1 MRFHMPNKPFVTGSA
16 PLFKQALL
24 LAIASCFAAPPLLLA
39 QEAATGEEVLPD
51 VRIIATTP
59 VGSTGIPITKFAGN
73 VQTINQKDMPRDLQ
87 GFTDV
92 LNQNIGSVHLNDT
105 QGNPYNIDLMYRG
118 FTASPILGS
127 SQGISVFLDGMRVNE
142 PFGDIVAWDLIPQIA
157 IANTLVVPGSNPVY
171 GLNTLGGAVAMTTKR
186 GFTNEGSE
194 AKLTLG
200 SYNRRSIEA
209 EKGGHSENTDY
220 YFATSLY
227 EDSGWA
233 TYNPSTVRQFFGK
246 LGFMDEKR
254 DIQFSF
260 AYSDNS
266 LYGNQSVPQS
276 MHATG
281 IKNYTHYDYTN
292 TQNLTLNLKGEMDM
306 GEDKTVAG
314 NIYYRWIKRDS
325 MNSNLNDYYTNAD
338 STCNYANCVAAN
350 LLANY
355 TQNIVGANAQWSALD
370 KLWDR
375 SNTMTLGTNIEYG
388 RTTFTNKGQNAY
400 VDSSF
405 GLVAVDAYQDQANI
419 TSTNG
424 RFGLFATDT
433 LDATDKLAVTAS
445 ARLDYA
451 DVKLNGSSCTG
462 NSNTV
467 NDLCGFDSTSS
478 NDGWTSVNGTS
489 SYIRLNPSLGTT
501 YQLSPQTTG
510 FATYSEG
517 FRTPS
522 AIELACA
529 DAANPCTGI
538 PNAFG
543 ADPYLKA
550 VVSKTLEFG
559 LRGKISDATFWNF
572 AVFRTDL
579 YNDILFN
586 ATTTTT
592 GYFSNVGQ
600 TRRQGLELGVHG
612 NLSRFDYAAN
622 LSWIEATF
630 QSTFQIANAANSS
643 CTDHTTS
650 TSCSSNKVGDK
661 IPGIPEGVLKLKLG
675 YALSDASHIGA
686 TVHAQGSQYARGDEN
701 NLDTNGKVPGYAIM
715 NIDGS
720 HRISKTFEFFGGISN
735 LFDQTYATYGVIG
748 DNNLSSTGSTSYE
761 QFRSY
766 GAPRTY
772 FAGVRGSF

>member
-1 MRFHMPNKPFVTGSA
+1 MRCHLPNKSFVTGSA

-24 LAIASCFAAPPLLLA
+24 LAIASCFAAPPLLA
-39 QEAATGEEVLPD
+39 QEAATGDEVLPD

-73 VQTINQKDMPRDLQ
+73 VQAINQKDMPRDLQ

-266 LYGNQSVPQS
+266 LYGNQSTPLTWRAAGNKS
-276 MHATG
+276 
-281 IKNYTHYDYTN
+281 YTHDDYTN
-292 TQNLTLNLKGEMDM
+292 TQNLTLNLKGELDM
-306 GEDKTVAG
+306 GDDKTVAG
-314 NIYYRWIKRDS
+314 NVYYRWIRRDVL
-325 MNSNLNDYYTNAD
+325 NSNLNNVSLGAD
-338 STCNYANCVAAN
+338 VTCTSATCVASN
-350 LLANY
+350 IFANY
-355 TQNIVGANAQWSALD
+355 TQDIVGANAQWSALD
-370 KLWDR
+370 KLWER

-400 VDSSF
+400 VDSSY

-424 RFGLFATDT
+424 RYGLFATDT
-433 LDATDKLAVTAS
+433 LDMTDKFAVTAS

-451 DVKLNGSSCTG
+451 SVQLNGSACSGSTY
-462 NSNTV
+462 NSDNS
-467 NDLCGFDSTSS
+467 LCGFDTSLDTTTPVS
-478 NDGWTSVNGTS
+478 GNY
-489 SYIRLNPSLGTT
+489 SYTRLNPSVGTT
-501 YQLSPQTTG
+501 YQLSPQTTS

-529 DAANPCTGI
+529 NADNPCTGI

-559 LRGKISDATFWNF
+559 LRGKISDAAMWSF

-579 YNDILFN
+579 YNDILFK
-586 ATTTTT
+586 ATTTNK

-630 QSTFQIANAANSS
+630 QSSFTIANTSNSS
-643 CTDHTTS
+643 ASTDA
-650 TSCSSNKVGDK
+650 KAGDK

-701 NLDTNGKVPGYAIM
+701 NLDSNGKVPGYAIM

-735 LFDQTYATYGVIG
+735 LFDQTYATYGVLG
-748 DNNLSSTGSTSYE
+748 QNNLSSAGDE

-766 GAPRTY
+766 GTPRTY
-772 FAGVRGSF
+772 FVGVRGSF

>member
-1 MRFHMPNKPFVTGSA
+1 MRCHMPNKPSLPGSA
-16 PLFKQALL
+16 SLFKRALL
-24 LAIASCFAAPPLLLA
+24 LAIASCFAAPPLLA
-39 QEAATGEEVLPD
+39 QEAATGDEVLPD

-266 LYGNQSVPQS
+266 LYGNQSTPTTL
-276 MHATG
+276 HAAGT
-281 IKNYTHYDYTN
+281 KSYTHSDYTN

-306 GEDKTVAG
+306 GDDKTVAG
-314 NIYYRWIKRDS
+314 NVYYRWIKRDV
-325 MNSNLNDYYTNAD
+325 MNSNLNAYSDTPGD
-338 STCNYANCVAAN
+338 STCTYLNCVASN

-355 TQNIVGANAQWSALD
+355 TQNIVGANAQWTALD

-375 SNTMTLGTNIEYG
+375 SNTMTLGTNVEYG

-400 VDSSF
+400 VDSSQ
-405 GLVAVDAYQDQANI
+405 GLVAVDSYQDQANI

-424 RFGLFATDT
+424 RLGLFATDT

-445 ARLDYA
+445 ARIDYA
-451 DVKLNGSSCTG
+451 DVKLNGTACTG
-462 NSNTV
+462 STSNLD
-467 NDLCGFDSTSS
+467 NALCGFDTSLDTTTPVTG
-478 NDGWTSVNGTS
+478 NY
-489 SYIRLNPSLGTT
+489 SYTRLNPSVGTT
-501 YQLSPQTTG
+501 YQLSPQTTS

-529 DAANPCTGI
+529 DSSTPCSGI

-559 LRGKISDATFWNF
+559 MRGKVNDGAMWSF
-572 AVFRTDL
+572 AIFRTDL

-586 ATTTTT
+586 STSATA
-592 GYFSNVGQ
+592 GYFSNVGK

-612 NLSRFDYAAN
+612 NVSRFDYAVN

-630 QSTFQIANAANSS
+630 QSTFTLANASNSTCTDPEDSSS
-643 CTDHTTS
+643 CP
-650 TSCSSNKVGDK
+650 SNKVGDK
-661 IPGIPEGVLKLKLG
+661 IPGIPAGVMKLKLG
-675 YALSDASHIGA
+675 YALSDDSRIGGA
-686 TVHAQGSQYARGDEN
+686 VHAQGSQYARGDEN
-701 NLDTNGKVPGYAIM
+701 NLDSNGKVPGYAIM

-748 DNNLSSTGSTSYE
+748 DNNLSSTGDTAYE

-772 FAGVRGSF
+772 FVGVRGSF

>member
-1 MRFHMPNKPFVTGSA
+1 M
-16 PLFKQALL
+16 KQTNYLEPQKMFCQQLIAFTCAALL
-24 LAIASCFAAPPLLLA
+24 GQHALA
-39 QEAATGEEVLPD
+39 QESVAPTELPEVR
-51 VRIIATTP
+51 VIATTP
-59 VGSTGIPITKFAGN
+59 VGSTGIPLTKFAGN
-73 VQTINQKDMPRDLQ
+73 VQTINQKDISKDAQ

-92 LNQNIGSVHLNDT
+92 LNQNVGSVNLNDT
-105 QGNPYNIDLMYRG
+105 QGNPYNIDLLYRG

-142 PFGDIVAWDLIPQIA
+142 PFGDIVAWDVIPQIA
-157 IANTLVVPGSNPVY
+157 IANTVVVPGSNPVY
-171 GLNTLGGAVAMTTKR
+171 GLNTLGGAVAMNTKR
-186 GFTNEGSE
+186 GLTSNGSE

-200 SYNRRSIEA
+200 SFNRRSLEA

-227 EDSGWA
+227 DDSGWA

-254 DIQFSF
+254 DIQLSL
-260 AYSDNS
+260 AYTDNS
-266 LYGNQSVPQS
+266 LYGNQSTPVS
-276 MHATG
+276 MYSAGT
-281 IKNYTHYDYTN
+281 KSYTHYDYTN
-292 TQNLTLNLKGEMDM
+292 TQNLTLNLKGELDL
-306 GEDKTVAG
+306 GDDKSLAG
-314 NIYYRWIKRDS
+314 NVYYRWIRRDVL
-325 MNSNLNDYYTNAD
+325 NSNLNGYATAGD
-338 STCNYANCVAAN
+338 SSCASSTSDCVASN

-355 TQNIVGANAQWSALD
+355 TQNIVGANAQWTSAD
-370 KLWDR
+370 KLWDK
-375 SNTMTLGTNIEYG
+375 SNAMTLGANVEYG

-400 VDSSF
+400 VDSSQ
-405 GLVAVDAYQDQANI
+405 GLVAVDTFQDQANV

-424 RFGLFATDT
+424 RYGLFATDT
-433 LDATDKLAVTAS
+433 LDVSEKMAVTAS

-451 DVKLNGSSCTG
+451 AVQLNGTACTG
-462 NSNTV
+462 SDY
-467 NDLCGFDSTSS
+467 NDNGLCGFGGTDTSTSVTG
-478 NDGWTSVNGTS
+478 NHNYT
-489 SYIRLNPSLGTT
+489 RFNPSLGST

-529 DAANPCTGI
+529 DSTTPCSGI

-559 LRGKISDATFWNF
+559 MRGKISDSANWSF

-600 TRRQGLELGVHG
+600 TRRQGLEFGVHG
-612 NLSRFDYAAN
+612 NISKFDYAAN

-630 QSTFQIANAANSS
+630 QSSFQIANGSNSS
-643 CTDHTTS
+643 CTTQGDSTT
-650 TSCSSNKVGDK
+650 CPSNKVGDK
-661 IPGIPEGVLKLKLG
+661 IPGIPEGMLKLKFG
-675 YALSDASHIGA
+675 YAISDATRIG
-686 TVHAQGSQYARGDEN
+686 TNIHAQGPQYARGDEN
-701 NLDTNGKVPGYAIM
+701 NSDSNGKVPGYAIM
-715 NIDGS
+715 NIDAT
-720 HRISKTFEFFGGISN
+720 HRVSKTFEYFGGISN
-735 LFDQTYATYGVIG
+735 VFDQTYATYGVLG

-766 GAPRTY
+766 GAPRSY
-772 FAGVRGSF
+772 FVGVRGSF

>member
-1 MRFHMPNKPFVTGSA
+1 MLGIQSSLSGKISVFTRLTPV
-16 PLFKQALL
+16 ALL
-24 LAIASCFAAPPLLLA
+24 SFAACLVTHTTA
-39 QEAATGEEVLPD
+39 FAEEEMSRNAELSE
-51 VRIIATTP
+51 VRVIATTP

-73 VQTINQKDMPRDLQ
+73 VQTINQKDMPQDGQ

-118 FTASPILGS
+118 FTASPILGA

-142 PFGDIVAWDLIPQIA
+142 PFGDIVAWDLVPQIA
-157 IANTLVVPGSNPVY
+157 IANTIVVPGSNPVY

-200 SYNRRSIEA
+200 SFNRRSIEA

-254 DIQFSF
+254 DIQLSM
-260 AYSDNS
+260 AYTDNS
-266 LYGNQSVPQS
+266 LYGNQSTPATL
-276 MHATG
+276 HAAGT
-281 IKNYTHYDYTN
+281 NTYSHYDYTN
-292 TQNLTLNLKGEMDM
+292 TQNLTLNLKGELDL
-306 GEDKTVAG
+306 GDSQSVAG
-314 NIYYRWIKRDS
+314 NLYYRWIKRDVL
-325 MNSNLNDYYTNAD
+325 NSNLNAWTSAGTTCADYTDCKASNI
-338 STCNYANCVAAN
+338 
-350 LLANY
+350 LANY
-355 TQNIVGANAQWSALD
+355 TQNIIGANGQWTSAD
-370 KLWDR
+370 NLWDR
-375 SNTMTLGTNIEYG
+375 PNAMTLGANLEYG

-400 VDSSF
+400 VDSSQ
-405 GLVAVDAYQDQANI
+405 GLVAVDSYQDQANI
-419 TSTNG
+419 SSING
-424 RFGLFATDT
+424 RYGLFATDT
-433 LDATDKLAVTAS
+433 LDVTEKLAMTAS

-451 DVKLNGSSCTG
+451 AVQLNGTACTNG
-462 NSNTV
+462 GSTNT
-467 NDLCGFDSTSS
+467 DLCGFDTTG
-478 NDGWTSVNGTS
+478 DTWTSVSGNH
-489 SYIRLNPSLGTT
+489 SYTRFNPSFGST

-529 DAANPCTGI
+529 DADNPCTGI

-559 LRGKISDATFWNF
+559 MRGKISDDASWSF
-572 AVFRTDL
+572 AIFRTDL

-592 GYFSNVGQ
+592 GYFSNVGK
-600 TRRQGLELGVHG
+600 TRRQGLELGMHG
-612 NLSRFDYAAN
+612 NVSRFDYAAN
-622 LSWIEATF
+622 LSWIEATY
-630 QSTFQIANAANSS
+630 QSTFQIANGSNST
-643 CTDHTTS
+643 CTTPGDSETCPTNS
-650 TSCSSNKVGDK
+650 VGDK
-661 IPGIPEGVLKLKLG
+661 IPGIPQGVLKLKFG
-675 YALSDASHIGA
+675 YLLSDATHIGA
-686 TVHAQGSQYARGDEN
+686 NIHAQGAQYARGDEN
-701 NLDTNGKVPGYAIM
+701 NLDSNGKIPGYAIM
-715 NIDGS
+715 NIDAK
-720 HRISKTFEFFGGISN
+720 HRVSKTFEYFGGISN
-735 LFDQTYATYGVIG
+735 LFDQSYATYGVLG
-748 DNNLSSTGSTSYE
+748 DNNLSSTGATSYE

-772 FAGVRGSF
+772 FLGIRGSF

>member
-1 MRFHMPNKPFVTGSA
+1 M
-16 PLFKQALL
+16 KQTNYLEPQKMFCQQLIAFTCAALL
-24 LAIASCFAAPPLLLA
+24 GQHALA
-39 QEAATGEEVLPD
+39 QESVAPTELPEVR
-51 VRIIATTP
+51 VIATTP
-59 VGSTGIPITKFAGN
+59 VGSTGIPLTKFAGN
-73 VQTINQKDMPRDLQ
+73 VQTINQKDISKDAQ

-92 LNQNIGSVHLNDT
+92 LNQNVGSVNLNDT
-105 QGNPYNIDLMYRG
+105 QGNPYNIDLLYRG

-142 PFGDIVAWDLIPQIA
+142 PFGDIVAWDVIPQIA
-157 IANTLVVPGSNPVY
+157 IANTVVVPGSNPVY
-171 GLNTLGGAVAMTTKR
+171 GLNTLGGAVAMNTKR
-186 GFTNEGSE
+186 GLTSNGSE

-200 SYNRRSIEA
+200 SFNRRSLEA

-227 EDSGWA
+227 DDSGWA

-254 DIQFSF
+254 DIQLSL
-260 AYSDNS
+260 AYTDNS
-266 LYGNQSVPQS
+266 LYGNQSTPVS
-276 MHATG
+276 MYSAGT
-281 IKNYTHYDYTN
+281 KSYTHYDYTN
-292 TQNLTLNLKGEMDM
+292 TQNLTLNLKGELDL
-306 GEDKTVAG
+306 GDDKSLAG
-314 NIYYRWIKRDS
+314 NVYYRWIRRDVL
-325 MNSNLNDYYTNAD
+325 NSNLNGYATAGD
-338 STCNYANCVAAN
+338 SSCASSTSDCVASN

-355 TQNIVGANAQWSALD
+355 TQNIVGANAQWTSAD
-370 KLWDR
+370 KLWDK
-375 SNTMTLGTNIEYG
+375 SNAMTLGANVEYG

-400 VDSSF
+400 VDSSQ
-405 GLVAVDAYQDQANI
+405 GLVAVDTFQDQANV

-424 RFGLFATDT
+424 RYGLFATDT
-433 LDATDKLAVTAS
+433 LDVSEKMAVTAS

-451 DVKLNGSSCTG
+451 AVQLNGTACTG
-462 NSNTV
+462 SDY
-467 NDLCGFDSTSS
+467 NDNGLCGFGGTDTSTSVTG
-478 NDGWTSVNGTS
+478 NHNYT
-489 SYIRLNPSLGTT
+489 RFNPSLGST

-529 DAANPCTGI
+529 DSTTPCSGI

-559 LRGKISDATFWNF
+559 MRGKISDSANWSF

-600 TRRQGLELGVHG
+600 TRRQGLEFGVHG
-612 NLSRFDYAAN
+612 NISKFDYAAN

-630 QSTFQIANAANSS
+630 QSSFQIANGSNSS
-643 CTDHTTS
+643 CTTQGDSTT
-650 TSCSSNKVGDK
+650 CPSNKVGDK
-661 IPGIPEGVLKLKLG
+661 IPGIPEGMLKLKFG
-675 YALSDASHIGA
+675 YAISDATRIG
-686 TVHAQGSQYARGDEN
+686 TNIHAQGPQYARGDKN
-701 NLDTNGKVPGYAIM
+701 NSDSNGKVPGYAIM
-715 NIDGS
+715 NIDAT
-720 HRISKTFEFFGGISN
+720 HRVSKTFEYFGGISN
-735 LFDQTYATYGVIG
+735 VFDQTYATYGVLG

-766 GAPRTY
+766 GAPRSY
-772 FAGVRGSF
+772 FVGVRGSF

>member
-1 MRFHMPNKPFVTGSA
+1 MRCHLSNKSFVTGSA

-24 LAIASCFAAPPLLLA
+24 LAIASCFAAPPLLA
-39 QEAATGEEVLPD
+39 QEAATGDEVLPD

-266 LYGNQSVPQS
+266 LYGNQSTPVS
-276 MHATG
+276 LRAAGT
-281 IKNYTHYDYTN
+281 KSYTHYDYTN

-306 GEDKTVAG
+306 GDDKTVAG
-314 NIYYRWIKRDS
+314 NVYYRWIRRDA
-325 MNSNLNDYYTNAD
+325 MNSNLNSYTTAGATCSDYND
-338 STCNYANCVAAN
+338 CVAAN

-370 KLWDR
+370 KLWGR
-375 SNTMTLGTNIEYG
+375 SNTMTLGTNVEYG

-400 VDSSF
+400 VDSSQ

-424 RFGLFATDT
+424 RYGLFATDT
-433 LDATDKLAVTAS
+433 LDVTDKMAVTAS
-445 ARLDYA
+445 ARFDYA
-451 DVKLNGSSCTG
+451 DVKLNGTTCSDS
-462 NSNTV
+462 SNT
-467 NDLCGFDSTSS
+467 NELCGFDSTTS
-478 NDGWTSVNGTS
+478 NDEWTSVTGS
-489 SYIRLNPSLGTT
+489 HSYTRVNPSVGTT
-501 YQLSPQTTG
+501 YQLSPQATG

-529 DAANPCTGI
+529 DSTTPCSGI

-559 LRGKISDATFWNF
+559 LRGKISDAASWNL

-579 YNDILFN
+579 YNDIIFMA
-586 ATTTTT
+586 ATATA
-592 GYFSNVGQ
+592 GYFANVSH
-600 TRRQGLELGVHG
+600 TRRQGVEMGLHG
-612 NLSRFDYAAN
+612 NFSRFDYAAN

-630 QSTFQIANAANSS
+630 QSAFSVANTSNSS
-643 CTDHTTS
+643 YS
-650 TSCSSNKVGDK
+650 TQVSAGDK
-661 IPGIPEGVLKLKLG
+661 IPGIPQGVLKLKLG
-675 YALSDASHIGA
+675 YALSDDTHIG
-686 TVHAQGSQYARGDEN
+686 TNIHAQGAQYARGDEN
-701 NLDTNGKVPGYAIM
+701 NLDSNGQIPGYVLL
-715 NIDGS
+715 NIDAS
-720 HRISKTFEFFGGISN
+720 HRISKTFELFGGVSN
-735 LFDQTYATYGVIG
+735 LMDKSYATYGVLG
-748 DNNLSSTGSTSYE
+748 ENNLSGGGDE

-772 FAGVRGSF
+772 FVGVRGSF

>member
-1 MRFHMPNKPFVTGSA
+1 MRCHLSNKSFVTGSA

-157 IANTLVVPGSNPVY
+157 IASTLVVPGSNPVY

-194 AKLTLG
+194 AKLSLG

-314 NIYYRWIKRDS
+314 NVYYRWIKRDA
-325 MNSNLNDYYTNAD
+325 MNSNLNDVTTAGTTCSDYTD
-338 STCNYANCVAAN
+338 CVAAN

-370 KLWDR
+370 KLWGR
-375 SNTMTLGTNIEYG
+375 SNTMTLGSNIEYG

-400 VDSSF
+400 VDSSQ
-405 GLVAVDAYQDQANI
+405 GLVAVGAYQDQANI

-424 RFGLFATDT
+424 RYGLFATDT
-433 LDATDKLAVTAS
+433 LDLSDKLAVTAS
-445 ARLDYA
+445 ARFDYA
-451 DVKLNGSSCTG
+451 DVKLDGTSCTG
-462 NSNTV
+462 SSDSSNPTYSTNS
-467 NDLCGFDSTSS
+467 LCGFDPTSS
-478 NDGWTSVNGTS
+478 NDKWTSVTGS
-489 SYIRLNPSLGTT
+489 HSYTRVNPSVGTT

-529 DAANPCTGI
+529 DKDNPCSGI

-559 LRGKISDATFWNF
+559 LRGKISDASSWNL

-579 YNDILFN
+579 YNDIIFM
-586 ATTTTT
+586 AATTTT
-592 GYFSNVGQ
+592 GYFANVSH
-600 TRRQGLELGVHG
+600 TRRQGVEMGLHG
-612 NLSRFDYAAN
+612 NFSRFDYAAN

-630 QSTFQIANAANSS
+630 QSAFSVANTSNSS
-643 CTDHTTS
+643 YS
-650 TSCSSNKVGDK
+650 TQVSAGDK
-661 IPGIPEGVLKLKLG
+661 IPGIPQGVLKLKLG
-675 YALSDASHIGA
+675 YALSDDTHIG
-686 TVHAQGSQYARGDEN
+686 TNIHAQGAQYARGDEN
-701 NLDTNGKVPGYAIM
+701 NLDSNGQIPGYVLL
-715 NIDGS
+715 NIDAS
-720 HRISKTFEFFGGISN
+720 HRISKTFELFGGVSN
-735 LFDQTYATYGVIG
+735 LMDKSYATYGVLG
-748 DNNLSSTGSTSYE
+748 QNNLSGGGDE

>member
-1 MRFHMPNKPFVTGSA
+1 MRCHLPNKSFVTGSA
-16 PLFKQALL
+16 PFFKQALL
-24 LAIASCFAAPPLLLA
+24 LAIASCFAAPPLLA

-266 LYGNQSVPQS
+266 LYGNQSTPLTWRAAGNKS
-276 MHATG
+276 
-281 IKNYTHYDYTN
+281 YTHDDYTN
-292 TQNLTLNLKGEMDM
+292 TQNLTLNLKGELDM
-306 GEDKTVAG
+306 GDDKTVAG
-314 NIYYRWIKRDS
+314 NVYYRWIRRDVL
-325 MNSNLNDYYTNAD
+325 NSNLNNVSLGAD
-338 STCNYANCVAAN
+338 VTCTSATCVASN
-350 LLANY
+350 IFANY
-355 TQNIVGANAQWSALD
+355 TQDIVGANAQWSALD
-370 KLWDR
+370 KLWER

-400 VDSSF
+400 VDSSY

-424 RFGLFATDT
+424 RYGLFATDT
-433 LDATDKLAVTAS
+433 LDMTDKFAVTAS

-451 DVKLNGSSCTG
+451 SVQLNGSACSGSTY
-462 NSNTV
+462 NSDNS
-467 NDLCGFDSTSS
+467 LCGFDTSLDTTTPVS
-478 NDGWTSVNGTS
+478 GNY
-489 SYIRLNPSLGTT
+489 SYTRLNPSVGTT
-501 YQLSPQTTG
+501 YQLSPQTTS

-529 DAANPCTGI
+529 DADNPCTGI

-559 LRGKISDATFWNF
+559 LRGKISDAAMWSF

-579 YNDILFN
+579 YNDILFK
-586 ATTTTT
+586 ATTTNK

-630 QSTFQIANAANSS
+630 QSSFTIANTSNSS
-643 CTDHTTS
+643 ASTDA
-650 TSCSSNKVGDK
+650 KAGDK

-701 NLDTNGKVPGYAIM
+701 NLDSNGKVPGYAIM

-735 LFDQTYATYGVIG
+735 LFDQTYATYGVLG
-748 DNNLSSTGSTSYE
+748 QNNLSSGGDE

-772 FAGVRGSF
+772 FVGVRGSF

>member
-1 MRFHMPNKPFVTGSA
+1 MTFRASTWPGMRALPFVGCVVLSQSA
-16 PLFKQALL
+16 AWAQD
-24 LAIASCFAAPPLLLA
+24 AAPREEEL
-39 QEAATGEEVLPD
+39 QE

-59 VGSTGIPITKFAGN
+59 VGSTGVSIKKFAGN
-73 VQTINQKDMPRDLQ
+73 VQTINAKDMPKDAQ

-92 LNQNIGSVHLNDT
+92 LNQNVGSVHVNDT

-157 IANTLVVPGSNPVY
+157 VDSTIVVPGSNPVY

-186 GFTNEGSE
+186 GFTHQGSE

-220 YFATSLY
+220 YLATSLY

-233 TYNPSTVRQFFGK
+233 TYNPSKVRQFFGK

-254 DIQFSF
+254 DIQLSM
-260 AYSDNS
+260 AYTDNS

-276 MHATG
+276 MHASG
-281 IKNYTHYDYTN
+281 LKNYTHYDYTN

-314 NIYYRWIKRDS
+314 NVYYRWIRRDA
-325 MNSNLNDYYTNAD
+325 MNSNLNGVPTDVSGPTYGAGI
-338 STCNYANCVAAN
+338 TCTSYSDCVASN

-355 TQNIVGANAQWSALD
+355 TQNIVGANAQWNTLD

-400 VDSSF
+400 VDSSQAM
-405 GLVAVDAYQDQANI
+405 VAVDDYQDQANI
-419 TSTNG
+419 SSTNG
-424 RFGLFATDT
+424 RYGLFATDT
-433 LDATDKLAVTAS
+433 LDVTEKLAVTAS
-445 ARLDYA
+445 ARFDYA
-451 DVKLNGSSCTG
+451 DVKLNGTTCSESDNTNGLCNFGSTDTWSPVTG
-462 NSNTV
+462 SH
-467 NDLCGFDSTSS
+467 
-478 NDGWTSVNGTS
+478 
-489 SYIRLNPSLGTT
+489 SYTRVNPSLGTT

-510 FATYSEG
+510 FITYSEG

-529 DAANPCTGI
+529 DSTTPCSGI

-559 LRGKISDATFWNF
+559 MRGKISDAASWNV
-572 AVFRTDL
+572 AMFRTDL

-586 ATTTTT
+586 ATSAAA

-600 TRRQGLELGVHG
+600 TRRQGLELGLHG
-612 NLSRFDYAAN
+612 NISRLDYAAY

-630 QSTFQIANAANSS
+630 QSAFTLANTANSS
-643 CTDHTTS
+643 SSTDA
-650 TSCSSNKVGDK
+650 KKGDK
-661 IPGIPEGVLKLKLG
+661 LPGIPEGVLKLKLG
-675 YALSDASHIGA
+675 YALSDSSRIGA
-686 TVHAQGSQYARGDEN
+686 SVHAQGAQYARGDEN
-701 NLDTNGKVPGYAIM
+701 NLDSNGKIPGYAIM

-720 HRISKTFEFFGGISN
+720 HRINKTFEFFGGISN
-735 LFDQTYATYGVIG
+735 LFDQSYATYGVLG
-748 DNNLSSTGSTSYE
+748 TNELSGTSTGTAE

-772 FAGVRGSF
+772 FVGVRGSF

>member
-1 MRFHMPNKPFVTGSA
+1 M
-16 PLFKQALL
+16 KQTNDFESKKMFCQQLMAFTCAALL
-24 LAIASCFAAPPLLLA
+24 GQHALA
-39 QEAATGEEVLPD
+39 QESVAPTELPEVR
-51 VRIIATTP
+51 VIATTP
-59 VGSTGIPITKFAGN
+59 VGSTGIPLTKFAGN
-73 VQTINQKDMPRDLQ
+73 VQTINQKDISKDAQ

-92 LNQNIGSVHLNDT
+92 LNQNVGSVNLNDT
-105 QGNPYNIDLMYRG
+105 QGNPYNIDLLYRG

-142 PFGDIVAWDLIPQIA
+142 PFGDIVAWDVIPQIA
-157 IANTLVVPGSNPVY
+157 IANTVVVPGSNPVY
-171 GLNTLGGAVAMTTKR
+171 GLNTLGGAVAMNTKR
-186 GFTNEGSE
+186 GLTSNGSE

-200 SYNRRSIEA
+200 SFNRRSLEA

-227 EDSGWA
+227 DDSGWA

-254 DIQFSF
+254 DIQLSL
-260 AYSDNS
+260 AYTDNS
-266 LYGNQSVPQS
+266 LYGNQSTPVS
-276 MHATG
+276 MYSAGT
-281 IKNYTHYDYTN
+281 KSYTHYDYTN
-292 TQNLTLNLKGEMDM
+292 TQNLTLNLKGELDL
-306 GEDKTVAG
+306 GEDKSLAG
-314 NIYYRWIKRDS
+314 NVYYRWIRRDVL
-325 MNSNLNDYYTNAD
+325 NSNLNGYATAGD
-338 STCNYANCVAAN
+338 SSCASSTSDCVASN

-355 TQNIVGANAQWSALD
+355 TQNIVGANAQWTSAD
-370 KLWDR
+370 RLWDK
-375 SNTMTLGTNIEYG
+375 SNAMTLGANVEYG

-400 VDSSF
+400 VDSSQ
-405 GLVAVDAYQDQANI
+405 GLVAVDAFQDQANV

-424 RFGLFATDT
+424 RYGLFATDT
-433 LDATDKLAVTAS
+433 LDVSEKMAVTAS

-451 DVKLNGSSCTG
+451 AVQLNGTACTG
-462 NSNTV
+462 SNY
-467 NDLCGFDSTSS
+467 NDNELCGFGGTDA
-478 NDGWTSVNGTS
+478 WTPVSGNHNYT
-489 SYIRLNPSLGTT
+489 RFNPSLGST

-529 DAANPCTGI
+529 DSTKPCSGI

-559 LRGKISDATFWNF
+559 MRGKISDSANWSF
-572 AVFRTDL
+572 AVFRNDL

-612 NLSRFDYAAN
+612 NISKFDYAAN

-630 QSTFQIANAANSS
+630 QSSFQIANGSNSS
-643 CTDHTTS
+643 CTTQGDSTT
-650 TSCSSNKVGDK
+650 CPSNKVGDK
-661 IPGIPEGVLKLKLG
+661 IPGIPEGMLKLKFG
-675 YALSDASHIGA
+675 YAFSDATRIG
-686 TVHAQGSQYARGDEN
+686 TNIHAQGPQYARGDEN
-701 NLDTNGKVPGYAIM
+701 NSDSHGKVPGYAIM
-715 NIDGS
+715 NIDAT
-720 HRISKTFEFFGGISN
+720 HRVSKTFEYFGGISN
-735 LFDQTYATYGVIG
+735 VFDQTYATYGVLG

-766 GAPRTY
+766 GAPRSY
-772 FAGVRGSF
+772 FVGVRGSF

>member
-1 MRFHMPNKPFVTGSA
+1 M
-16 PLFKQALL
+16 KQTNYLEPQKMFCQQLIAFTCAALL
-24 LAIASCFAAPPLLLA
+24 GQHALA
-39 QEAATGEEVLPD
+39 QESVAPTELPEVR
-51 VRIIATTP
+51 VIATTP
-59 VGSTGIPITKFAGN
+59 VGSTGIPLTKFAGN
-73 VQTINQKDMPRDLQ
+73 VQTINQKDISKDAQ

-92 LNQNIGSVHLNDT
+92 LNQNVGSVNLNDT
-105 QGNPYNIDLMYRG
+105 QGNPYNIDLLYRG

-142 PFGDIVAWDLIPQIA
+142 PFGDIVAWDVIPQIA
-157 IANTLVVPGSNPVY
+157 IANTVVVPGSNPVY
-171 GLNTLGGAVAMTTKR
+171 GLNTLGGAVAMNTKR
-186 GFTNEGSE
+186 GLTSNGSE

-200 SYNRRSIEA
+200 SFNRRSLEA

-227 EDSGWA
+227 DDSGWA

-254 DIQFSF
+254 DIQLSL
-260 AYSDNS
+260 AYTDNS
-266 LYGNQSVPQS
+266 LYGNQSTPVS
-276 MHATG
+276 MYSAGT
-281 IKNYTHYDYTN
+281 KSYTHYDYTN
-292 TQNLTLNLKGEMDM
+292 TQNLTLNLKGELDL
-306 GEDKTVAG
+306 GDDKSLAG
-314 NIYYRWIKRDS
+314 NVYYRWIRRDVL
-325 MNSNLNDYYTNAD
+325 NSNLNGYATAGD
-338 STCNYANCVAAN
+338 SSCASSTSDCVASN

-355 TQNIVGANAQWSALD
+355 TQNIVGANAQWTSAD
-370 KLWDR
+370 KLWDK
-375 SNTMTLGTNIEYG
+375 SNAMTLGANVEYG

-400 VDSSF
+400 VDSSQ
-405 GLVAVDAYQDQANI
+405 GLVAVDTFQDQANV

-424 RFGLFATDT
+424 RYGLFATDT
-433 LDATDKLAVTAS
+433 LDVSEKMAVTAS

-451 DVKLNGSSCTG
+451 AVQLNGTACTG
-462 NSNTV
+462 SDY
-467 NDLCGFDSTSS
+467 NDNGLCGFGGTDTSTSVTG
-478 NDGWTSVNGTS
+478 NHNYT
-489 SYIRLNPSLGTT
+489 RFNPSLGST

-529 DAANPCTGI
+529 DSTTPCSGI

-559 LRGKISDATFWNF
+559 MRGKISDSANWSF

-600 TRRQGLELGVHG
+600 TRRQGLEFGVHG
-612 NLSRFDYAAN
+612 NISKFDYAAN

-630 QSTFQIANAANSS
+630 QSSFQIANGSNSS
-643 CTDHTTS
+643 CTTQGDSTT
-650 TSCSSNKVGDK
+650 CPSNKVGDK
-661 IPGIPEGVLKLKLG
+661 IPGIPEGMLNLKFG
-675 YALSDASHIGA
+675 YAISDATRIG
-686 TVHAQGSQYARGDEN
+686 TNIHAQGPQYARGDEN
-701 NLDTNGKVPGYAIM
+701 NSDSNGKVPGYAIM
-715 NIDGS
+715 NIDAT
-720 HRISKTFEFFGGISN
+720 HRVSKTFEYFGGISN
-735 LFDQTYATYGVIG
+735 VFDQTYATYGVLG

-766 GAPRTY
+766 GAPRSY
-772 FAGVRGSF
+772 FVGVRGSF

>member
-1 MRFHMPNKPFVTGSA
+1 MSA
-16 PLFKQALL
+16 KT
-24 LAIASCFAAPPLLLA
+24 PPLLIPHTLNFQSLRELLFMSVLALGQSAVWA
-39 QEAATGEEVLPD
+39 QESMQSEEALQE

-59 VGSTGIPITKFAGN
+59 VGSTGVSIKKFAGN
-73 VQTINQKDMPRDLQ
+73 VQTINAKDMPKDAQ

-92 LNQNIGSVHLNDT
+92 LNQNIGSVHVNDT

-127 SQGISVFLDGMRVNE
+127 SQGISVFLDGIRVNE

-157 IANTLVVPGSNPVY
+157 VDSTIVVPGSNPVY

-186 GFTNEGSE
+186 GFTHQGTE

-200 SYNRRSIEA
+200 SYNRRTLEA

-220 YFATSLY
+220 YFASSLH

-233 TYNPSTVRQFFGK
+233 SYNPSTVRQFFGK
-246 LGFMDEKR
+246 LGFLDEKR
-254 DIQFSF
+254 DIQLSL
-260 AYSDNS
+260 AYTDNS
-266 LYGNQSVPQS
+266 LWGNQSVPQS

-281 IKNYTHYDYTN
+281 IKNYTHYDSTN

-314 NIYYRWIKRDS
+314 NVYYRWIKRDA
-325 MNSNLNDYYTNAD
+325 MNSNLNAYTTAG
-338 STCNYANCVAAN
+338 STCTGADCPASN

-355 TQNIVGANAQWSALD
+355 TQNILGANAQWTALD

-375 SNTMTLGTNIEYG
+375 ANTMTLGTNIEYG

-400 VDSSF
+400 VDSSQA
-405 GLVAVDAYQDQANI
+405 LVAVDDYQDQANI

-424 RFGLFATDT
+424 RYGLFATDT
-433 LDATDKLAVTAS
+433 LDVTDKLAVTAS
-445 ARLDYA
+445 ARFDYA
-451 DVKLNGSSCTG
+451 DVKLNGTTCTE
-462 NSNTV
+462 STYNTDT
-467 NDLCGFDSTSS
+467 NLCGF
-478 NDGWTSVNGTS
+478 GGTDKWAPVS
-489 SYIRLNPSLGTT
+489 GSHSYTRINPSVGTT
-501 YQLSPQTTG
+501 YQLSPQSTG

-529 DAANPCTGI
+529 DSTTPCSGI

-543 ADPYLKA
+543 ADPDLNA
-550 VVSKTLEFG
+550 VVSKTLELG
-559 LRGKISDATFWNF
+559 MRGKISDAANWNF
-572 AVFRTDL
+572 AVFRTEL

-586 ATTTTT
+586 ATSATA

-600 TRRQGLELGVHG
+600 TRRQGIELGLHG
-612 NLSRFDYAAN
+612 NISRFDYAAN
-622 LSWIEATF
+622 LSWIEATY
-630 QSTFQIANAANSS
+630 QSTFTLANAANSTCS
-643 CTDHTTS
+643 GSVS
-650 TSCSSNKVGDK
+650 TCPSNKIGDK

-675 YALSDASHIGA
+675 YAISDVSRIA
-686 TVHAQGSQYARGDEN
+686 TSVHAQGAQYARGDEN
-701 NLDTNGKVPGYAIM
+701 SLDSNGKIPGYAIM

-720 HRISKTFEFFGGISN
+720 HRISKTFEFFGGVSN
-735 LFDQTYATYGVIG
+735 VFDQSYATYGVLG
-748 DNNLSSTGSTSYE
+748 DNNLSSKGTAASE

-766 GAPRTY
+766 GSPRTY
-772 FAGVRGSF
+772 FAGVRGNF